1 MLNSENHFVIKH
13 FFVGQYLWL
22 DFVFCPKK
30 KNLELFEVT
39 QQPNF
44 YGFADFFFCRI
55 SVLYRRLSAF
65 ILLLGLQIKS
75 CLLIY

>member
-30 KNLELFEVT
+30 KKIWNSKL
-39 QQPNF
+39 PNNPIF
-44 YGFADFFFCRI
+44 MD
-55 SVLYRRLSAF
+55 
-65 ILLLGLQIKS
+65 
-75 CLLIY
+75 LLISFSVAFPCYTGDFLRLFYYLGYKLKAVY